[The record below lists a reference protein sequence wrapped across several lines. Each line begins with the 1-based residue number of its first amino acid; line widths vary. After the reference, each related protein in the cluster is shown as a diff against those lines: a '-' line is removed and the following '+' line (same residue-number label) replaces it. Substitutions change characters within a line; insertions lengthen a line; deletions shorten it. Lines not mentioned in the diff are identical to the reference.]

1 MGKQHSCD
9 VCDATDIDV
18 AEVIKRYD
26 VGYGNNQR
34 QQMTKAYLCAECSYN
49 LQLFI
54 DEIGGEQYEQ
64 NNQIN

>member
-18 AEVIKRYD
+18 AEVIERYD
-26 VGYGNNQR
+26 VGYANSQR

-49 LQLFI
+49 FQLFL
-54 DEIGGEQYEQ
+54 DEIGEDYAE